1 MDFLM
6 FLKYYRNSTI
16 CGANIFNFLVKNHIF
31 PNSAA
36 FLCVFNMVVFGF
48 FFSNAKD
55 KQFFDFPEDLVS

>member
-36 FLCVFNMVVFGF
+36 FLCVLFGF

-55 KQFFDFPEDLVS
+55 KQFFDFPKDLVS